1 MSQRND
7 SGTSSPSELDEAFTK
22 VLGYL
27 NFSNGKSDVDFLGQ
41 LNHLAV
47 FCGVET
53 SWEPLQSSLNEQL
66 KQLAGS
72 NPAFSDAAQATAA
85 LSITFDALLPAYL
98 EFHSDLLFHLKPADF
113 VNPLFLGRCFEA
125 VLEQGGPW
133 NEVERVVAGAL
144 ERLNDYLGYRPVPV
158 LENGRKMMP
167 YDHERFRPLP
177 LYIEGAGVSPGDHQ
191 PIIEKALAMLKSTP
205 SDVLIGAHFDLANLS
220 ELALDVRAYD
230 HDHPVYKRTNYLFG
244 EWDPHLIDNKGDYRR
259 FVIRKIIFDALIEWV
274 SFQVDQEEAIFD
286 AGAVLC
292 GTILMASAISGD
304 GPSCHDSTTTLTSLL
319 PVVARQRDD
328 FYARLMSS
336 QDGNRAKRL
345 IAEAKATQQPFGHVR
360 QALNLHLAHF
370 GARQVQYRQ
379 LANLYARMG
388 HSEAAREQAAII
400 PSVSARFECEVQ
412 WRITSALGAID
423 RNDIELAD
431 KLLLEVEG
439 LVVRAV
445 HCGAFV
451 DPWNILGFQGNFPLF
466 QSREDS
472 IPDQRVEILLDLME
486 RIFGAFSRAL
496 GEAAAQGQKAR
507 VDELTARFEKLAEY
521 WDQFA
526 AHVIDDLPKVFGGES
541 LESARHVAEA
551 LSDWRAAGEAA
562 GDISFWRKHVSRF
575 TSAKSYACVVETL
588 LSRGDSVAA
597 MALLV
602 QWLSVSD
609 EVGIESGQYS
619 IHALLIDWINRV
631 TTNADGSLQ
640 TPGDWASIRR
650 LFDFLEANAG
660 EYWEVPQLESF
671 GGASSSATTKEP
683 GLEDWDVDRDEKW
696 LDEEDDE
703 DNIFE
708 AAYEGIVFKDSTD
721 DGNEGEVLDSGTIP
735 GNTEFEILNRH
746 LEPRIKFVMALAQL
760 WQIAATALAAEF
772 QGAPAA
778 KTAKLSDEQV
788 DTLTEWSQ
796 RVRRLQEDL
805 LKLLTAIWEQEL
817 DETGGDHDA
826 NVEYDIQLQ
835 TKFYL
840 LNTVIAT
847 HINCRVAEVGL
858 LCLLPPTS
866 DAVALPEE
874 DRQMIEFYRA
884 VMSQDVQLVSK
895 LLAGQ
900 FHRLSRKPLLYVPLD
915 NGGHPTQILVARTV
929 QTDIRFLLKQLPRL
943 GLFRETWHVVR
954 LAHRMERET
963 RPDQMSVTE
972 FDRIFRTALR
982 NTIECI
988 VESSETWDN
997 GNYSDER
1004 LTALVSE
1011 ILGHYREQ
1019 WHRHSRTM
1027 RLSSVEGLRHD
1038 VVWEDVKEFVEV
1050 FGDDLFHAR
1059 SLTLGNVR
1067 TILHNGVDWFIA
1079 QLAEHDDPLHPSRLV
1094 EALEAGD
1101 IDIDDAV
1108 EILELIYGSVVDKF
1122 DRFLEYNTTTTQSDY
1137 GDKFYVLL
1145 DFLRVEAVYDRGAWE
1160 RIPDSIVHRSL
1171 AMAGKQNALALL
1183 EDSFEED
1190 SREEANRH
1198 VESLQKLEREYGV
1211 HLPGVADRINERFT
1225 KPLAVNRMLALV
1237 KPAMRPQIDDK
1248 EAYEKFALLRREIE
1262 SYMEDTAGSAID
1274 IPQWLQDVGR
1284 EVNRLEAPSDYI
1296 RPPELELRLPILI
1309 SSESSIR
1316 EQLETWSTGVA
1327 APERKRRKKSSRKR
1341 PQDDNDDE
1349 QE

>member
-7 SGTSSPSELDEAFTK
+7 PGTPSPSELNETFTK

-27 NFSNGKSDVDFLGQ
+27 NFSNGKSDVDFLSQ
-41 LNHLAV
+41 LNRLANY
-47 FCGVET
+47 CAVET
-53 SWEPLQSSLNEQL
+53 SWEPLRISLVEQL
-66 KQLAGS
+66 QELAGS
-72 NPAFSDAAQATAA
+72 SPAFSDAAQASGAME
-85 LSITFDALLPAYL
+85 ITFGHLLPAYR
-98 EFHSDLLFHLKPADF
+98 ECHSDLLFHLEPADF
-113 VNPLFLGRCFEA
+113 VNPFFLGRCFEA

-133 NEVERVVAGAL
+133 DEAERIVTGAL
-144 ERLNDYLGYRPVPV
+144 ERLNDFLGYRPVPV

-167 YDHERFRPLP
+167 YERERFRPLP
-177 LYIEGAGVSPGDHQ
+177 LYIEGAGVTSGDHQ
-191 PIIEKALAMLKSTP
+191 LIIEKALAMLKGTP
-205 SDVLIGAHFDLANLS
+205 SDVLIGAHFELANLS

-244 EWDPHLIDNKGDYRR
+244 EWDPHLIDNKGNYRR
-259 FVIRKIIFDALIEWV
+259 FIIRKIIFDALVEWV
-274 SFQVDQEEAIFD
+274 SFQVNQEEAIFD

-304 GPSCHDSTTTLTSLL
+304 GPACHDSTITLTSLL
-319 PVVARQRDD
+319 PLVARQRDD

-336 QDGNRAKRL
+336 QDGSRAKRL
-345 IAEAKATQQPFGHVR
+345 MAEATATQQPFGHVR

-379 LANLYARMG
+379 LANVYARMG

-412 WRITSALGAID
+412 WRIMSALGAID
-423 RNDIELAD
+423 RNDIEVADNLLAEIED
-431 KLLLEVEG
+431 LIE
-439 LVVRAV
+439 RAV
-445 HCGAFV
+445 NCGAFV

-466 QSREDS
+466 HSREDS
-472 IPDQRVEILLDLME
+472 IPDQRVEVLLDLME
-486 RIFGAFSRAL
+486 RLFGAFSRAL
-496 GEAAAQGQKAR
+496 GEAAAQGQKDR
-507 VDELTARFEKLAEY
+507 VDNLTQRFENLATY

-551 LSDWRAAGEAA
+551 LSEWRAAGEAA

-588 LSRGDSVAA
+588 LARGDNVAA

-619 IHALLIDWINRV
+619 IHALLIDWMQRV
-631 TTNADGSLQ
+631 TTDSDGSLK
-640 TPGDWASIRR
+640 TPGDWTSMRR

-660 EYWEVPQLESF
+660 EYWEVPQLEAF
-671 GGASSSATTKEP
+671 GGPPPAAPKKEP
-683 GLEDWDVDRDEKW
+683 GLEDWDVDRGEEW
-696 LDEEDDE
+696 LEGEEDDE
-703 DNIFE
+703 DNIFG

-721 DGNEGEVLDSGTIP
+721 DGNDGEVLDSGTAP

-760 WQIAATALAAEF
+760 WQIAATALVAEF
-772 QGAPAA
+772 QSSGTTDRP
-778 KTAKLSDEQV
+778 KLSDEQV
-788 DTLTEWSQ
+788 DTLTAWAK
-796 RVRRLQEDL
+796 RVRKLQEDL
-805 LKLLTAIWEQEL
+805 LSLMTSIWEQEL
-817 DETGGDHDA
+817 DATSGDHDA

-858 LCLLPPTS
+858 LCLLPS
-866 DAVALPEE
+866 SNDAVALPEE
-874 DRQMIEFYRA
+874 DRPMIEFYQA
-884 VMSQDVQLVSK
+884 VMSQDVVQVSK

-900 FHRLSRKPLLYVPLD
+900 FRRLSRKPLLYVPLD

-972 FDRIFRTALR
+972 FDRIFRTGLR

-988 VESSETWDN
+988 VESSETWDD
-997 GNYSDER
+997 GNYPAER

-1038 VVWEDVKEFVEV
+1038 VVWEDAKEFIEV
-1050 FGDDLFHAR
+1050 FGEDLFHAR

-1067 TILHNGVDWFIA
+1067 TILHNGVEWFIA
-1079 QLAEHDDPLHPSRLV
+1079 QLAEHDDPLHPSPLI
-1094 EALEAGD
+1094 ESLEAGE
-1101 IDIDDAV
+1101 IDVDDAV
-1108 EILELIYGSVVDKF
+1108 EILELVYGSVVDKF

-1145 DFLRVEAVYDRGAWE
+1145 DFLRVESIYDRDAWE

-1171 AMAGKQNALALL
+1171 AMAGQQNALALL
-1183 EDSFEED
+1183 EDAFEED
-1190 SREEANRH
+1190 SREEADRH
-1198 VESLQKLEREYGV
+1198 VQSLQKIEQEYGV

-1225 KPLAVNRMLALV
+1225 KPLAVNRMLALI
-1237 KPAMRPQIDDK
+1237 KPTMRPRQDDTK
-1248 EAYEKFALLRREIE
+1248 ALEKFERLRREIE

-1274 IPQWLQDVGR
+1274 IPLWLQDVSR
-1284 EVNRLEAPSDYI
+1284 EVNRLEAPADYI

-1309 SSESSIR
+1309 CQEPSIR
-1316 EQLETWSTGVA
+1316 EQLDTWSTGVGS
-1327 APERKRRKKSSRKR
+1327 PEKARRKKGSRKRRK
-1341 PQDDNDDE
+1341 DDE
-1349 QE
+1349 PKE

>member
-7 SGTSSPSELDEAFTK
+7 SGAPPPSELDEAFTK

-27 NFSNGKSDVDFLGQ
+27 NFSNGKSDTDFLSQ
-41 LNHLAV
+41 LNRLADH
-47 FCGVET
+47 CECES
-53 SWEPLQSSLNEQL
+53 SWEPLQH
-66 KQLAGS
+66 QLAARLEKLTS
-72 NPAFSDAAQATAA
+72 SSPAFSDAAQASAA
-85 LSITFDALLPAYL
+85 ISITFDSLLPAYL
-98 EFHSDLLFHLKPADF
+98 EFHSDLLFHLAPSDF
-113 VNPLFLGRCFEA
+113 VNPFFLGRCFEA
-125 VLEQGGPW
+125 VLEQSGPW
-133 NEVERVVAGAL
+133 DEVERIVDGAL

-167 YDHERFRPLP
+167 YEHERFRPLP
-177 LYIEGAGVSPGDHQ
+177 LYIEGAGVTSGPHQ
-191 PIIEKALAMLKSTP
+191 PIIEKALGMLKGSP
-205 SDVLIGAHFDLANLS
+205 SDVLIGAHFDLSNLS

-244 EWDPHLIDNKGDYRR
+244 EWDPHLIDGKGDYRR
-259 FVIRKIIFDALIEWV
+259 FIIRKIIFDALIEWV
-274 SFQVDQEEAIFD
+274 SYQADQEEAIFD

-304 GPSCHDSTTTLTSLL
+304 GPACHDSTITLTSLL
-319 PVVARQRDD
+319 PLVARQRDD
-328 FYARLMSS
+328 FYSRLMSS
-336 QDGNRAKRL
+336 QDGARAKRL
-345 IAEAKATQQPFGHVR
+345 IAEARATQQPFGHVR

-370 GARQVQYRQ
+370 GARQVQLRH
-379 LANLYARMG
+379 LANVYARMG
-388 HSEAAREQAAII
+388 HAEAAREQAAII

-412 WRITSALGAID
+412 WRITSTLGAID
-423 RNDIELAD
+423 RNDIETADNLLAEIED
-431 KLLLEVEG
+431 LLE
-439 LVVRAV
+439 RAI

-466 QSREDS
+466 HSREDS
-472 IPDQRVEILLDLME
+472 IPDQRVEIILDLME
-486 RIFGAFSRAL
+486 RLFAAFSRTL
-496 GEAAAQGQKAR
+496 SEAAAQGQKDR
-507 VDELTARFEKLAEY
+507 VDNLTARFEELANY

-551 LSDWRAAGEAA
+551 LSEWRAAGEAA

-588 LSRGDSVAA
+588 LSKGDSVAA

-619 IHALLIDWINRV
+619 IHALLIDWMQRV
-631 TTNADGSLQ
+631 TTDADGQLK
-640 TPGDWASIRR
+640 TPGDWASMRR

-660 EYWEVPQLESF
+660 EYWDVPTLEAF
-671 GGASSSATTKEP
+671 GGPPPATPKQEP
-683 GLEDWDVDRDEKW
+683 RLEDWDVDRGEEW
-696 LDEEDDE
+696 LEEEEDEE
-703 DNIFE
+703 NIFG
-708 AAYEGIVFKDSTD
+708 AAYEGIVFKDSQD
-721 DGNEGEVLDSGTIP
+721 DGNEGEVLDSGAAP

-772 QGAPAA
+772 QSSQ
-778 KTAKLSDEQV
+778 TADNPKLSEEQV
-788 DTLTEWSQ
+788 DTVAEWAK
-796 RVRRLQEDL
+796 RVRKLQEDL
-805 LKLLTAIWEQEL
+805 LALMTTIWEQEL
-817 DETGGDHDA
+817 DDTGGDHDA

-858 LCLLPPTS
+858 LCLLPSPNE
-866 DAVALPEE
+866 AVALPEE
-874 DRQMIEFYRA
+874 DQQMIEFYRA
-884 VMSQDVQLVSK
+884 VMSQDVEVVSK
-895 LLAGQ
+895 LLAAQ
-900 FHRLSRKPLLYVPLD
+900 FKRLSRKPLLYVPLD

-988 VESSETWDN
+988 VESSATWDD
-997 GNYSDER
+997 GNYSAER

-1038 VVWEDVKEFVEV
+1038 IVWEDVKEFVEV
-1050 FGDDLFHAR
+1050 FGEELFHAR

-1067 TILHNGVDWFIA
+1067 TILHNGIEWFIA
-1079 QLAEHDDPLHPSRLV
+1079 QLAEHDDPLHPSPLI
-1094 EALEAGD
+1094 EALESGE
-1101 IDIDDAV
+1101 IDVDDAV
-1108 EILELIYGSVVDKF
+1108 EILDLIYGSVVDKF

-1145 DFLRVEAVYDRGAWE
+1145 DFLRVEAVYDRDAWE
-1160 RIPDSIVHRSL
+1160 RIPDSIVHRTL
-1171 AMAGKQNALALL
+1171 AMAGKQETLALL
-1183 EDSFEED
+1183 EDAFEED
-1190 SREEANRH
+1190 SRQEADRH
-1198 VESLQKLEREYGV
+1198 VQSLQKLEQEYGV

-1237 KPAMRPQIDDK
+1237 KPTMRPQLDDK
-1248 EAYEKFALLRREIE
+1248 EAHEKFELLRREIE

-1274 IPQWLQDVGR
+1274 VPQWLQDVGR

-1296 RPPELELRLPILI
+1296 RPPELELRLPMLI
-1309 SSESSIR
+1309 SQETSIR
-1316 EQLETWSTGVA
+1316 QQLDTWSTGVGG
-1327 APERKRRKKSSRKR
+1327 PEKRRKKGSRKR
-1341 PQDDNDDE
+1341 SKDDE
-1349 QE
+1349 PKE